1 MKVIVYVEGKSDRLG
16 METLLRPLVEE
27 KRQQGVDIQFY
38 ETPNGDR
45 KTSVLTKVPIKAVNI
60 LRNVP
65 DSVVVALPDLYPRNK
80 GFLHETVDELV
91 EGVTARPAA
100 TQCFG
105 LRPVFDAG
113 WGEPPA
119 CGRLSSRPV
128 APAGNKCRHDCR
140 QQAGLPTPPA
150 RAAGSSRAAKK

>member
-45 KTSVLTKVPIKAVNI
+45 KTAVLRKVPKKAVNT
-60 LRNVP
+60 LRNLP
-65 DSVVVALPDLYPRNK
+65 HSVVVALPDLYPRNK
-80 GFLHETVDELV
+80 GFPHETVDELV

-100 TQCFG
+100 KALNIRRG
-105 LRPVFDAG
+105 AG
-113 WGEPPA
+113 FQPAMAAFVPPS
-119 CGRLSSRPV
+119 GST
-128 APAGNKCRHDCR
+128 PA
-140 QQAGLPTPPA
+140 
-150 RAAGSSRAAKK
+150 